1 MGPDMET
8 RAMPAMAM
16 EVFECA
22 LLVVHGARPAS
33 AQEWDRYLAEFID
46 PSLSGVLIVVDSS
59 YPGPTALQRA
69 QATDA
74 AQQAGIFPPIAVVTG
89 SRMHRGIVTV
99 VSWMQRGN
107 LIAFSPKELS
117 AAMDFV
123 GLEPE
128 RRVVALSRVH
138 ELARRVGSLW
148 ITQAVTL

>member
-1 MGPDMET
+1 MET
-8 RAMPAMAM
+8 RAAGAMVM
-16 EVFECA
+16 EVFERT
-22 LLVVHGARPAS
+22 LLVVHGSRPAS
-33 AQEWDRYLAEFID
+33 VQEWNRYLAQFIN
-46 PSLSGVLIVVDSS
+46 PGLSGVLIVVDSS

-74 AQQAGIFPPIAVVTG
+74 AKQAGIFPHIAVVTG

-107 LIAFSPKELS
+107 LVAFSPRELP
-117 AAMDFV
+117 AAMDHV

-128 RRVVALSRVH
+128 RRGVALSRVH
-138 ELARRVGSLW
+138 ELARRIGALW

>member
-1 MGPDMET
+1 MET
-8 RAMPAMAM
+8 RAVPAMAM
-16 EVFECA
+16 ETFERS

-33 AQEWDRYLAEFID
+33 APEWNRYLAEFIL

-59 YPGPTALQRA
+59 YAGPTALQRA

-74 AQQAGIFPPIAVVTG
+74 AKQAGIFPPIAVVTG

-107 LIAFSPKELS
+107 LVAFSPRELS
-117 AAMDFV
+117 SAMDFV
-123 GLEPE
+123 GIEPA
-128 RRVVALSRVH
+128 RRGVALSRVH
-138 ELARRVGSLW
+138 ELARRVGALW